1 MNSNKIETG
10 AIICLESLL
19 WECPHIES
27 SISRNDK
34 GLSWDGFIYLYSNKN
49 QKKENLVCKCEIQVK
64 GKAKLGK
71 SRSYSISIA
80 DLNNYKN
87 NGGIIFFVI
96 DIETKKVFYTELLPT
111 KIGHILK
118 LKLKKESQK
127 TININ
132 LEEFPKS
139 PFIIE
144 NLIDQFCKD
153 SDKQRASKGKI
164 ISLPDEVVE
173 LNGESFL
180 QGKLNLIKE
189 KNSIYLS
196 DKSTYLYKY
205 NKDGSILP
213 LDLVEIKKIKKTE
226 KLDVFVNKK
235 LWKNISVQS
244 VVTQKNEQP
253 YLLINDSIYI
263 YYNEAVKE
271 PLKFILRGK
280 ISNLKA
286 SGELMNLINQGSE
299 VKLGN
304 WVTFKM
310 CPDVDQ
316 KINFDGLYKELM
328 AVINI
333 LEYFGIS
340 DIVSYEQLTEDDIN
354 VLLWM
359 SERIANPKKSFKD
372 GTVAAT
378 LELHQFSSFQVVIL
392 IVQDSSQNIWI
403 LNPFSFP
410 FGISKDNKNDSL
422 IYPLFTLLGEKELEF
437 ANNLNYVKMCEGI
450 ASHEFKSGGSD
461 ELIAFVLR
469 ALSVVDRTNNM
480 ELLNVV
486 TTLAKRLYEFEGTI
500 INLINY
506 LQCIRREREITQ
518 EEADSLLNLFEENND
533 RSLIF
538 ECAIALI
545 LKDKYKYYRWYK
557 QLDSKDKEVF
567 DSYPIKYLENL
578 LSE

>member
-19 WECPHIES
+19 WECSHIDH

-64 GKAKLGK
+64 GKEKLGK
-71 SRSYSISIA
+71 SRSYSVSIA

-96 DIETKKVFYTELLPT
+96 DIETKKVFYAELLPT

-118 LKLKKESQK
+118 LNLKNESQK
-127 TININ
+127 TINIK

-139 PFIIE
+139 PFVIE
-144 NLIDQFCKD
+144 NLVNQFCKD

-164 ISLPDEVVE
+164 ISLQDEVVE
-173 LNGESFL
+173 LNGDSSL
-180 QGKLNLIKE
+180 QGKINLIKE

-196 DKSTYLYKY
+196 DKSTYLYKH

-213 LDLVEIKKIKKTE
+213 LDLVKIKKIKKSE

-280 ISNLKA
+280 ISNLKV
-286 SGELMNLINQGSE
+286 SGELMNLINQGCE

-304 WVTFKM
+304 WGTFKM

-316 KINFDGLYKELM
+316 KINFDGFYKELI
-328 AVINI
+328 AVINV

-359 SERIANPKKSFKD
+359 SERIADPKKSFKED
-372 GTVAAT
+372 TVAAV
-378 LELHQFSSFQVVIL
+378 LELHQISSFQVVIL

-422 IYPLFTLLGEKELEF
+422 IYPFFILLGEKELEF
-437 ANNLNYVKMCEGI
+437 ASNLNYKSMLDCI
-450 ASHEFKSGGSD
+450 TSYTFKAGGS
-461 ELIAFVLR
+461 EEITAFILR
-469 ALSVVDRTNNM
+469 SLFVIDRTKNIN
-480 ELLNVV
+480 LLNVI
-486 TTLAKRLYEFEGTI
+486 TYLAKRLYECEETI

-506 LQCIRREREITQ
+506 LQCIRRKREITQ
-518 EEADSLLNLFEENND
+518 EEADSLLNLLEKYNE
-533 RSLIF
+533 RGVMF
-538 ECAIALI
+538 ECAVALI
-545 LKDKYKYYRWYK
+545 LKDKYNYHRWYK
-557 QLDSKDKEVF
+557 QLNSKDKEEF
-567 DSYPIKYLENL
+567 DSYPIKYLEKL

>member
-10 AIICLESLL
+10 AINCLKTLL
-19 WECPHIES
+19 WNCPHIDRD
-27 SISRNDK
+27 ISENDK
-34 GLSWDGFIYLYSNKN
+34 RLSWDGFIFLFSDKGH
-49 QKKENLVCKCEIQVK
+49 KKENLVCKCEIQIK
-64 GKAKLGK
+64 GKEKLGK
-71 SRSYSISIA
+71 CRSYSVSIA
-80 DLNNYKN
+80 DLINYQN
-87 NGGIIFFVI
+87 NGGVLFFVV
-96 DIETKKVFYTELLPT
+96 DLETNKIFYSELLPI
-111 KIGHILK
+111 KIGNILQNK
-118 LKLKKESQK
+118 VKRPKSISVE
-127 TININ
+127 
-132 LEEFPKS
+132 LEEFPTN
-139 PFIIE
+139 PMAIE
-144 NLIDQFCKD
+144 LLIKNFCEH
-153 SDKQRASKGKI
+153 SDKQRASKGRVIDFNEKTI
-164 ISLPDEVVE
+164 E
-173 LNGESFL
+173 LNGASCFKGE
-180 QGKLNLIKE
+180 LNLIKE

-196 DKSTYLYKY
+196 EKSTYLYKH

-213 LDLVEIKKIKKTE
+213 LDLVKIKKIKKTE

-263 YYNEAVKE
+263 YYNESVKE

-280 ISNLKA
+280 ISNLKV
-286 SGELMNLINQGSE
+286 SGELMNLINQGCE
-299 VKLGN
+299 IKLGN
-304 WVTFKM
+304 WGTFKM

-316 KINFDGLYKELM
+316 KVNFDGFYKELM
-328 AVINI
+328 AVINV

-340 DIVSYEQLTEDDIN
+340 DMVSYEQLTEDDIN
-354 VLLWM
+354 VLLWI
-359 SERIANPKKSFKD
+359 SERIADPQKSFKD
-372 GTVAAT
+372 DTVAAT
-378 LELHQFSSFQVVIL
+378 LELHQFSSFQIVTL

-410 FGISKDNKNDSL
+410 FGISKEKNDSL

-450 ASHEFKSGGSD
+450 ASHEFKSEGSD
-461 ELIAFVLR
+461 ELIAFILR

-486 TTLAKRLYEFEGTI
+486 TTLAKRLYEFEEII

-506 LQCIRREREITQ
+506 LQCIRREREVTQ
-518 EEADSLLNLFEENND
+518 EEANSLLNLFEENND
-533 RSLIF
+533 RSLML

>member
-1 MNSNKIETG
+1 
-10 AIICLESLL
+10 
-19 WECPHIES
+19 
-27 SISRNDK
+27 
-34 GLSWDGFIYLYSNKN
+34 
-49 QKKENLVCKCEIQVK
+49 
-64 GKAKLGK
+64 
-71 SRSYSISIA
+71 
-80 DLNNYKN
+80 
-87 NGGIIFFVI
+87 
-96 DIETKKVFYTELLPT
+96 
-111 KIGHILK
+111 
-118 LKLKKESQK
+118 
-127 TININ
+127 
-132 LEEFPKS
+132 
-139 PFIIE
+139 
-144 NLIDQFCKD
+144 
-153 SDKQRASKGKI
+153 
-164 ISLPDEVVE
+164 
-173 LNGESFL
+173 
-180 QGKLNLIKE
+180 
-189 KNSIYLS
+189 
-196 DKSTYLYKY
+196 
-205 NKDGSILP
+205 
-213 LDLVEIKKIKKTE
+213 VEIKKLKKTE

-263 YYNEAVKE
+263 YYDEAVKE

-280 ISNLKA
+280 ISNLKV

-299 VKLGN
+299 VKLGI
-304 WVTFKM
+304 WGTFKM

-316 KINFDGLYKELM
+316 KNNFDGFYKELM

-372 GTVAAT
+372 DTVAAA
-378 LELHQFSSFQVVIL
+378 LKLHQFSSFQVVIL

-437 ANNLNYVKMCEGI
+437 ANNLNYVNMCEGI

-461 ELIAFVLR
+461 ELIAFILR

>member
-1 MNSNKIETG
+1 M
-10 AIICLESLL
+10 
-19 WECPHIES
+19 
-27 SISRNDK
+27 
-34 GLSWDGFIYLYSNKN
+34 
-49 QKKENLVCKCEIQVK
+49 
-64 GKAKLGK
+64 
-71 SRSYSISIA
+71 
-80 DLNNYKN
+80 NNYKN

-132 LEEFPKS
+132 LDEFPTS

-144 NLIDQFCKD
+144 NLVDQFCKD

-164 ISLPDEVVE
+164 ISLQDEVVE

-196 DKSTYLYKY
+196 DKSTYLYKH

-213 LDLVEIKKIKKTE
+213 LDLVEIKKLKKTE

-263 YYNEAVKE
+263 YYDEAVKE

-280 ISNLKA
+280 ISNLKV

-299 VKLGN
+299 VKLGI
-304 WVTFKM
+304 WGTFKM

-316 KINFDGLYKELM
+316 KNNFDGFYKELM

-372 GTVAAT
+372 DTVAAA
-378 LELHQFSSFQVVIL
+378 LKLHQFSSFQVVIL

-437 ANNLNYVKMCEGI
+437 ANNLNYVNMCEGI

-461 ELIAFVLR
+461 ELIAFILR